1 METDPHALGAV
12 VVSLVI
18 VLAALLP
25 AALRV
30 ALMPAVVLE
39 ILFGVVIGPQGLGLV
54 AVTPT
59 LDILA
64 ELGLALLFLIAGL
77 EMNPAEVRGTPA
89 RLALRGWIMSL
100 VVALALAFAG
110 QALGLFPAAAFVAIA
125 IATTAIGALMPILKD
140 AGMLEPPYGPHVL
153 AAGTAGEALP
163 LVALSLALAG
173 AAGLGLQSVIL
184 VVFAAVAILAV
195 AVADRLGRLPLGGIF
210 HDTIASSGQFPIRLA
225 MFLAIAFALF
235 GQALGLDLVLGAFV
249 AGAVLRAL
257 LPHDLHDDLMARLT
271 AVGYGFLIPFFFV
284 RSGMELDVAALAG
297 SPAAIAL
304 VPVFA
309 AMMLAARGLP
319 ALLLYRGVLTR
330 RARLALAFHSGTQL
344 PLVVA
349 ISTLA
354 VDRGA
359 MPGWCGAA
367 LVMAAVVT
375 LVLFPAVA
383 ARILRAPGTATP

>member
-349 ISTLA
+349 ISALA

>member
-1 METDPHALGAV
+1 
-12 VVSLVI
+12 
-18 VLAALLP
+18 
-25 AALRV
+25 
-30 ALMPAVVLE
+30 
-39 ILFGVVIGPQGLGLV
+39 
-54 AVTPT
+54 
-59 LDILA
+59 
-64 ELGLALLFLIAGL
+64 
-77 EMNPAEVRGTPA
+77 
-89 RLALRGWIMSL
+89 MSL

-349 ISTLA
+349 ISALA

>member
-349 ISTLA
+349 ISALA

-375 LVLFPAVA
+375 LILFPAVA

>member
-25 AALRV
+25 AVLRV

-349 ISTLA
+349 ISALA